1 PSGMFLLF
9 GLLASLAIPGL
20 SFNIDTKNAVIH
32 NKANVKFGY
41 SLDFYYEA
49 EGVPILAV
57 GAPEAETQNP
67 QLRGIRKAGAVYAC
81 SLADPATCRE
91 IFADNDLGNEKRL
104 NGSRMTTI
112 EDKSKQFFGATVS
125 ASRKHDKLM
134 MCAPQYK
141 YFFTKFEVIE
151 PVGACFFLETGA
163 QKAVELSSCRQD
175 NQKHGRHRLGYGQCG
190 FSASVP
196 DEGGRSFIGAPGMFY
211 WQGGIFSQAN
221 LNFTDRLNTT
231 YSPKEYDHNMMGYS
245 VATGDFNGDGKEDAV
260 AGAPRGDDL
269 AGKLVLYTSSLKH
282 ILNLTDT
289 TSAPQTG
296 QYCGHSIAVTD
307 LNNDGRDD
315 IVTGC
320 PFFTD
325 YVTKVDKKTQERK
338 PQYEVGKVLVYIQTA
353 PGVFAKPVAIIGEE
367 EWGRFGFSL
376 AHAGDLNQDGYND
389 IVVGAPQGGRNKRG
403 AVYILHGSKDGIR
416 EKPTQ
421 KIEGEDVS
429 NQVRGFGFAVA
440 GGVDVDA
447 NGMPDIAVGA
457 VRSGSVLVMLSKPVV
472 TVSGRTELDKNSVVV
487 DEKNCD
493 VDRKLGQQAC
503 RTIKT
508 CLKYDGKGDTPNE
521 LEFTLTYNLDH
532 LALAPRA
539 HFIDKDIREDRT
551 LKASSQSKTSD
562 HPNVIERTVRLNK
575 RSEKCFNQR
584 FFVSSTMRDR
594 LSPIHYSVNY
604 TYIGSKSGKLAG
616 GKLEPALDTTVPL
629 AFEGKL
635 SIANNCGKDEL
646 CIPNLG
652 VTAKADKE
660 KFILGTKDNSLL
672 LNVDINNRGEDAFES
687 KLYVDIPQGFEFGGV
702 VVPDGKTPPSCSPT
716 SDKPDEEGQW
726 TWECDLGNP
735 LPASKESKIGIRLT
749 ANEENPPTKE
759 ITVAARVNSTN
770 SENDGEERDN
780 FFSMTIPV
788 DYDNSLGLIG
798 QTTPEQIDFIA
809 NNQTKTERFDDRDIG
824 PLVSHVY
831 QVTNN
836 GPSRMDVSLDIFWPS
851 FSVEGN
857 NLFYL
862 ITDPSLSNPDRGEC
876 RVKQI
881 NNVNPL
887 NLRLTNE
894 HVPTAPPAPVVDTH
908 FDERPDEHEE
918 GEDFDDEGATSG
930 VQHQYE
936 PVAVHEGE
944 GGFEWTPNNQPV
956 PTELEYIPDE
966 EYEDD
971 REPYNN
977 KRVKRQQ
984 QQRRRPVKKGGDGRR
999 RDGVPSAGGERARFA
1014 DLKEA
1019 VIMSKAASGTV
1030 DYKGVLSRASV
1041 DCNSLRCTH
1050 IECDLHDIEK
1060 GEYVLVTM
1068 YARVDTETL
1077 VNERNPGGDVSSL
1090 AVARVINQKNRPE
1103 KQTVINAVTTHLNA
1117 IHTDGSGGEIP
1128 WWLYLLA
1135 ILIGLLILALLI
1147 LLLWRCGFFKRH
1159 RPPTAQAERLATND
1173 PDARYADTKT
1183 RYAPKNDEETR
1194 AML

>member
-1 PSGMFLLF
+1 MLLWIVTC
-9 GLLASLAIPGL
+9 LVTSSL

-32 NKANVKFGY
+32 NRPNVKFGY
-41 SLDFYYEA
+41 SLDFFYESK
-49 EGVPILAV
+49 GVPILAV

-81 SLADPATCRE
+81 NLAEPTTCRE
-91 IFADNDLGNEKRL
+91 IFADPDLGNEKRL
-104 NGSRMTTI
+104 NGSRMTQI
-112 EDKSKQFFGATVS
+112 EDKSNQFFGATVS

-151 PVGACFFLETGA
+151 PVGACFYLETGA
-163 QKAVELSSCRQD
+163 DKAYELSSCRQD

-196 DEGGRSFIGAPGMFY
+196 NEGGRSFVGAPGMFY

-221 LNFTDRLNTT
+221 LNYTDRLNTT

-245 VATGDFNGDGKEDAV
+245 VATGDFDGDGKEDAV
-260 AGAPRGDDL
+260 TGAPRGDGL
-269 AGKLVLYTSSLKH
+269 TGKLVLYTSALKH
-282 ILNLTDT
+282 IINLTDT

-307 LNNDGRDD
+307 LNNDGRAD

-325 YVTKVDKKTQERK
+325 YVTKVDAKTQERK
-338 PQYEVGKVLVYIQTA
+338 PQYEVGKILVYIQTA
-353 PGVFAKPVAIIGEE
+353 PGVFAKPIAIIGEE
-367 EWGRFGFSL
+367 EWGRFGFSI

-389 IVVGAPQGGRNKRG
+389 IVVGSPHGGRDKRG

-416 EKPTQ
+416 EKHTQ
-421 KIEGEDVS
+421 KIEAASVNS
-429 NQVRGFGFAVA
+429 NVRGFGFSVA

-457 VRSGSVLVMLSKPVV
+457 VRSGSALVLLSKPVV
-472 TVSGRTELDKNSVVV
+472 TVTGRTELDKNSVVV

-493 VDRKLGQQAC
+493 VNDKLGKQSC

-508 CLKYDGKGDTPNE
+508 CFKYDGKGDTPND
-521 LEFTLTYNLDH
+521 LEFKLTYNLDL
-532 LALAPRA
+532 LASQPRA
-539 HFIDKDIREDRT
+539 HFIDREIDADSTIKRSKQSKSDRT
-551 LKASSQSKTSD
+551 
-562 HPNVIERTVRLNK
+562 PNVIERKVRLEK
-575 RSEKCFNQR
+575 RREKCFTQR

-604 TYIGSKSGKLAG
+604 TYEGEQSGKLRG

-629 AFEGKL
+629 VYEGKL
-635 SIANNCGKDEL
+635 SIANNCGNDDQ
-646 CIPNLG
+646 CIPNLA
-652 VTAKADKE
+652 VTATSDKE

-672 LNVDINNRGEDAFES
+672 LNVDIKNRGEDAFES

-702 VVPDGKTPPSCSPT
+702 VVPEGKTPPSCSPT

-726 TWECDLGNP
+726 TWECELGNP
-735 LPASKESKIGIRLT
+735 LPATKDSKIGIRLT

-759 ITVAARVNSTN
+759 ITVSARVNSTN
-770 SENDGEERDN
+770 AETDGEERDN

-798 QTTPEQIDFIA
+798 QTTPEQVDFIA
-809 NNQTKTERFDDRDIG
+809 NNQTTKERFEDRDIG

-831 QVTNN
+831 QITNN

-862 ITDPSLSNPDRGEC
+862 ITEPSLSNPDRGVC

-894 HVPTAPPAPVVDTH
+894 HIPTAPPVPVVDPH
-908 FDERPDEHEE
+908 FASREE
-918 GEDFDDEGATSG
+918 EEFEEEEEENGSNGSAG
-930 VQHQYE
+930 GNGRVQHEYIQ
-936 PVAVHEGE
+936 HEGQE
-944 GGFEWTPNNQPV
+944 GQGGYEWTANERDPSEN
-956 PTELEYIPDE
+956 
-966 EYEDD
+966 EYEYQEDED
-971 REPYNN
+971 RGQS
-977 KRVKRQQ
+977 KVRAKRQQ
-984 QQRRRPVKKGGDGRR
+984 QQQRKRPVKKGGDGRR
-999 RDGVPSAGGERARFA
+999 RDGVPSVNGVEKARFN

-1019 VIMSKAASGTV
+1019 VNMSKVSSGTV
-1030 DYKGVLSRASV
+1030 EYKGVLSRASV

-1060 GEYVLVTM
+1060 GEYVLVTIH
-1068 YARVDTETL
+1068 ARVDTETL

-1090 AVARVINQKNRPE
+1090 AVARVINQKNRPD

-1117 IHTDGSGGEIP
+1117 INTDGSGGGIP

-1147 LLLWRCGFFKRH
+1147 LLLWRSGRYEDSLCSH
-1159 RPPTAQAERLATND
+1159 STRL
-1173 PDARYADTKT
+1173 
-1183 RYAPKNDEETR
+1183 
-1194 AML
+1194 